1 MNVVLLN
8 LIPVPFVPAM
18 SPVEADHNPFE
29 GEGLTKGIICCS
41 KKDARSPS
49 GAPTAASM

>member
-8 LIPVPFVPAM
+8 LISVPFVPAM

-29 GEGLTKGIICCS
+29 GEKE
-41 KKDARSPS
+41 
-49 GAPTAASM
+49 

>member
-29 GEGLTKGIICCS
+29 GEEDGGVKIMYGSRLRQKLHS
-41 KKDARSPS
+41 VQ
-49 GAPTAASM
+49 